1 MLFVLFIV
9 WVAAE
14 LFVIVRVA
22 EAIGVL
28 LTIVLLIAA
37 WPFGAWAMR
46 SEGRVVWRQFNA
58 ALAEGRPPGREVAEG
73 ALVALGGVLLMV
85 PGFISDVLGLLLLFP
100 PTRMLV
106 RTGLVRRIHHRL
118 AAQASKF
125 ASGAGPGSRPAAGS
139 RAGWGPSAGSR
150 AGSGPSAGSRAG
162 SGPARSPG
170 PSPADVEGTATE
182 VDPPQLRP

>member
-125 ASGAGPGSRPAAGS
+125 APGSGPTAGSRP
-139 RAGWGPSAGSR
+139 RWR
-150 AGSGPSAGSRAG
+150 
-162 SGPARSPG
+162 PARPPG
-170 PSPADVEGTATE
+170 AGPADVEGTATE
-182 VDPPQLRP
+182 VDPPQLQP